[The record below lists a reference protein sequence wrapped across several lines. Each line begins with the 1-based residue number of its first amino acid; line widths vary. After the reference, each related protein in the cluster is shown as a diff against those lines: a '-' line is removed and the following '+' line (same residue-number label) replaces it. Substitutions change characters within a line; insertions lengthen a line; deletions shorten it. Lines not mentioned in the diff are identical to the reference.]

1 MQASCYACLFNK
13 MFCLT
18 ASRWHSIPIIVMC
31 TQTQSSYSI
40 LNKNAHEQSPPP
52 PPSNARAS
60 HGIAHQIACTNN
72 AAQRAPFSS
81 APASFRRVGGQIGG
95 ALSFFL
101 VRAFI
106 CAIARGYRD
115 THTRMA
121 PPPTLAGLIYV
132 TAFLRQPDWLAGQFG
147 SA

>member
-1 MQASCYACLFNK
+1 MTENASIMLCVPIQYDVLPHCQQVAFHSDNCYVHANTIVVFNSQQK
-13 MFCLT
+13 CT
-18 ASRWHSIPIIVMC
+18 RAIP
-31 TQTQSSYSI
+31 
-40 LNKNAHEQSPPP
+40 P
-52 PPSNARAS
+52 NARAS